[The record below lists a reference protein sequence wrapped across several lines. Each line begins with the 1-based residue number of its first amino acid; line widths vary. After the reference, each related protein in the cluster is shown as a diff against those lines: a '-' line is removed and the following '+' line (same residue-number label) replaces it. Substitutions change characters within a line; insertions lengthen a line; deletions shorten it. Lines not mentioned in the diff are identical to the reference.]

1 MLKDRDRAILQK
13 IVIYCQ
19 QIEQTVARFGADF
32 ETYCADPRLSQRLL
46 YVHFADR
53 RAGGEVERRT
63 DRRLPQYP
71 VAQHPA
77 TRNLFAHAYG
87 NVSARITWQTIR
99 EDIPELREN
108 CRKILASGGNRGRL
122 NGGSRK
128 ISPAPLT
135 FPFPSGIISK
145 V

>member
-32 ETYCADPRLSQRLL
+32 ETYCADHVYRNACCMCILQIGELVGKLS
-46 YVHFADR
+46 
-53 RAGGEVERRT
+53 GELTAACPNIPWSSIR
-63 DRRLPQYP
+63 
-71 VAQHPA
+71 A

-108 CRKILASGGNRGRL
+108 CRKILASGENEGD
-122 NGGSRK
+122 
-128 ISPAPLT
+128 
-135 FPFPSGIISK
+135 
-145 V
+145 